1 MLKSF
6 LRRLALLL
14 YRVDVRLTGASFN
27 NAKTLVVANH
37 ESLMDG
43 VLLWL
48 FLPLNATF
56 VVHTGVARHWL
67 YRHLLKFIPHLPVS
81 PTSPLAMKQVLRLVE
96 SGTPVVIFPE
106 GRLTTTGALM
116 KVYDG
121 SAFIA
126 AKTGATVIPVRIEGT
141 NLSPFSRLTGIM
153 PRKWFP
159 KLSVT
164 IQSPR
169 VIKMAETGT
178 AKTRRRAAGED
189 MARVLQES
197 AVGAQA
203 RQTLFEAFLGALRTF
218 GAKYPLIEDSRM
230 LENPTLPVETYGSV
244 LRTSLAV
251 RRLAEPLTRKG
262 ECVGVLM
269 PNAAPTVGL
278 VLGLS
283 AAARVPAMLNYTAGR
298 EGLQAACVAADI
310 KTIFTSR
317 TFLEKGKLTALVE
330 GLDGITVFY
339 AEDFK
344 ARLSLTDKLWIAAH
358 LKMPSRAAV
367 PTDAGSAAVVL
378 FTSGSE
384 GKPKGVVHT
393 HASILSNVAQV
404 RAMADF
410 SPLDK
415 FMVALPLFHSFGFT
429 CGVILPLVSG
439 YKIVL
444 YPSPLHYR
452 VVPEVVYD
460 RNCTVLFG
468 TSTFL
473 GNYARFAHP
482 YDFARLRYVVAGAE
496 KLSETVRNTWFE
508 KFGMRVMEGYGVTEC
523 APVLAVNTRMAYRTG
538 SVGRMVPGL
547 EYRLEPVP
555 GIDDGGLL
563 VVKGPNVMAGYMK
576 HEKPGQLQPT
586 EHEGAA
592 GWYNT
597 GDIVSVDGE
606 GFVFI
611 RGRVK
616 RFAKIAGE
624 MVSLEVVEK
633 LAQAVSPTFAHA
645 AVAVPNEGKGEA
657 LVLFTTNGELS
668 AKDLQAKA
676 REIGVPE
683 LAVPRMV
690 RVLEAIPV
698 LGTGKTDYVK
708 LNQLATAAPSTGK
721 PDVIKPSEPA
731 LT

>member
-1 MLKSF
+1 MLKTLLRF
-6 LRRLALLL
+6 LATLL
-14 YRVDVRLTGASFN
+14 YRVDVRLH
-27 NAKTLVVANH
+27 NAQFKHEKTLIVANH
-37 ESLMDG
+37 ESLLDG
-43 VLLWL
+43 LLLGL
-48 FLPLNATF
+48 FLPLEATF
-56 VVHTGVARHWL
+56 VVHTEVAKHWL
-67 YRHLLKFIPHLPVS
+67 YRHLLKFVPHLAVS
-81 PTSPLAMKQVLRLVE
+81 PANPLAMKQVIRLVD

-106 GRLTTTGALM
+106 GRLTITSALM

-141 NLSPFSRLTGIM
+141 SLSSFSRLTGIM
-153 PRKWFP
+153 PRKRFP
-159 KLSVT
+159 KITLTV
-164 IQSPR
+164 QAPR
-169 VIKMAETGT
+169 KIEMATTGA
-178 AKTRRRAAGED
+178 AKERRRAAGIA
-189 MARVLQES
+189 MTGVLQQS
-197 AVGAQA
+197 AVDAQH
-203 RQTLFEAFLGALRTF
+203 RQTLFDAFLSAKETF
-218 GAKYPLIEDSRM
+218 GASYPLIEDSRM
-230 LENPTLPVETYGSV
+230 MENPTIPVETYGSV
-244 LRTSLAV
+244 LRTALAV

-298 EGLQAACVAADI
+298 DGLQAACVAADI

-317 TFLEKGKLTALVE
+317 AFLEKGKLTALVE
-330 GLDGITVFY
+330 GLDGITVHY

-344 ARLSLTDKLWIAAH
+344 ARLGLTDKLWIAAH
-358 LKMPSRAAV
+358 LKMPKRAII
-367 PTDAGSAAVVL
+367 PHDAEGAAVVL

-393 HASILSNVAQV
+393 HTSILANVAQV

-429 CGVILPLVSG
+429 CGMILPVVSG
-439 YKIVL
+439 YKVVL

-452 VVPEVVYD
+452 VIPEVVYD

-473 GNYARFAHP
+473 NNYARFAHP

-496 KLSETVRNTWFE
+496 KLTDTVRNVWFE
-508 KFGMRVMEGYGVTEC
+508 KFGKRVMEGYGVTEC
-523 APVLAVNTRMAYRTG
+523 APVIAVNTNMAYRSG
-538 SVGRMVPGL
+538 SVGKMVPSMQ
-547 EYRLEPVP
+547 YRLEPVP
-555 GIDDGGLL
+555 GIEDGGLL
-563 VVKGPNVMAGYMK
+563 IVKGPNVMAGYLK

-586 EHEGAA
+586 EHEGEN

-597 GDIVSVDGE
+597 GDIVSIDAE

-633 LAQAVSPTFAHA
+633 LAMQVSPGCAHA
-645 AVAVPNEGKGEA
+645 AVAVPSEGKGEA
-657 LVLFTTNGELS
+657 LILFTTDAALS
-668 AKDLQAKA
+668 AKALQAKA
-676 REIGVPE
+676 RELGVPE
-683 LAVPRMV
+683 LAVPRTV
-690 RVLEAIPV
+690 RVVEAIPV

-708 LNQLATAAPSTGK
+708 LNLEARGG
-721 PDVIKPSEPA
+721 
-731 LT
+731 